1 MAPHGRTQG
10 PERKHIPKRI
20 DRMRNITA
28 ALALTALASTAA
40 FGETASQSPPANQSS
55 RQDIVANLQQ
65 SGFTNVKVMPASTVI
80 QANDRSGNPIT
91 VLVGANAT
99 AEVAT
104 VGANTA
110 SAAGSASDTA
120 PGGAFTSVPAKDGL
134 GSRVIGLDVFNMA
147 KQNIGTIK
155 DIAFDENGVD
165 GYILSVGGF
174 LGIGDQYVAV
184 RPSAIKIKYDQ
195 NDKRWHASMDTT
207 AEQLKAAPS
216 FKYPSSM

>member
-1 MAPHGRTQG
+1 
-10 PERKHIPKRI
+10 
-20 DRMRNITA
+20 MRNITA

-40 FGETASQSPPANQSS
+40 FGETATQTPAANQNS

-65 SGFTNVKVMPASTVI
+65 SGFTNVRVMSASTVI
-80 QANDRSGNPIT
+80 QAKDRSGNPIT
-91 VLVGANAT
+91 VLVGTNAPDD
-99 AEVAT
+99 VAT
-104 VGANTA
+104 VGANTG
-110 SAAGSASDTA
+110 SSASETA

-155 DIAFDENGVD
+155 DIAFNENGVD

-216 FKYPSSM
+216 FKYPNSM

>member
-1 MAPHGRTQG
+1 
-10 PERKHIPKRI
+10 
-20 DRMRNITA
+20 MRNLTT

-40 FGETASQSPPANQSS
+40 FAESASQAPAANQSG

-65 SGFTNVKVMPASTVI
+65 SGFTNVRVISAPTVI
-80 QANDRSGNPIT
+80 QAKDRSGNPIM
-91 VLVGANAT
+91 VFVGANAMD
-99 AEVAT
+99 EPAT
-104 VGANTA
+104 VGANTGA
-110 SAAGSASDTA
+110 SAGSGSDAA

-155 DIAFDENGVD
+155 DIAFNENGVD

-195 NDKRWHASMDTT
+195 NDRRWHASMDTT

-216 FKYPSSM
+216 FKYPSNM

>member
-1 MAPHGRTQG
+1 
-10 PERKHIPKRI
+10 
-20 DRMRNITA
+20 MRNITA

-40 FGETASQSPPANQSS
+40 FGESAPQTTAANQTV
-55 RQDIVANLQQ
+55 RQDIVASLQQ
-65 SGFTNVKVMPASTVI
+65 SGFTNVRVMSASTVI
-80 QANDRSGNPIT
+80 QAKDRAGNPIT
-91 VLVGANAT
+91 VLVGANA
-99 AEVAT
+99 ADEVAT

-110 SAAGSASDTA
+110 ASSAGSTSETA
-120 PGGAFTSVPAKDGL
+120 PGGAFTSVPSKDGL

-155 DIAFDENGVD
+155 DIAFNENGVD

>member
-1 MAPHGRTQG
+1 
-10 PERKHIPKRI
+10 
-20 DRMRNITA
+20 MRNITA

-40 FGETASQSPPANQSS
+40 FGESASQTTAANQNS
-55 RQDIVANLQQ
+55 RQDIVAGLQQ
-65 SGFTNVKVMPASTVI
+65 SGFTNVKVISAPTVI
-80 QANDRSGNPIT
+80 QAKDRSGNPIM
-91 VLVGANAT
+91 VFVGANAMD
-99 AEVAT
+99 EPAT
-104 VGANTA
+104 VGASNGA
-110 SAAGSASDTA
+110 SAAAASDAA

-155 DIAFDENGVD
+155 DIAFNENGVD

-195 NDKRWHASMDTT
+195 NDRRWHASMDTT

-216 FKYPSSM
+216 FKYPSNM

>member
-1 MAPHGRTQG
+1 
-10 PERKHIPKRI
+10 
-20 DRMRNITA
+20 MRNLTT
-28 ALALTALASTAA
+28 ALALTAMTALASTAA
-40 FGETASQSPPANQSS
+40 FAETASQAPAANQSG

-65 SGFTNVKVMPASTVI
+65 SGFTNVKVISAPTVI
-80 QANDRSGNPIT
+80 QAKDSSGNPIM
-91 VLVGANAT
+91 VFVGANAMD
-99 AEVAT
+99 EPAT

-110 SAAGSASDTA
+110 ASAGSAPDAA

-134 GSRVIGLDVFNMA
+134 GSRVIGLDVYNMA

-155 DIAFDENGVD
+155 DIAFNENGVD

-195 NDKRWHASMDTT
+195 SDKRWHASMDTT

-216 FKYPSSM
+216 FKYPSNM

>member
-1 MAPHGRTQG
+1 
-10 PERKHIPKRI
+10 
-20 DRMRNITA
+20 MRNITA
-28 ALALTALASTAA
+28 ALALTVLASTAA
-40 FGETASQSPPANQSS
+40 FGESAPQTTAANQNS
-55 RQDIVANLQQ
+55 RQDIVAGLQQ
-65 SGFTNVKVMPASTVI
+65 SGFTNVKVMSASTVI
-80 QANDRSGNPIT
+80 QAKDRSGTPIM
-91 VLVGANAT
+91 VFVGANAT
-99 AEVAT
+99 DEATT
-104 VGANTA
+104 VGANTGA
-110 SAAGSASDTA
+110 SAGLASDAA

-155 DIAFDENGVD
+155 DIAFNENGVD

-195 NDKRWHASMDTT
+195 NDRRWHASMDTT

-216 FKYPSSM
+216 FKYPSSL